1 MVYVEYVVVEDEVK
15 KQVKSKWDD
24 GNVEVPIIEENSQ
37 SIKFGTNDEKVNK
50 NGNNCKN
57 NTEIMLQ

>member
-15 KQVKSKWDD
+15 KQAKSKWDD

-37 SIKFGTNDEKVNK
+37 SIKLGSKNEKVK
-50 NGNNCKN
+50 KKRNNHRAN
-57 NTEIMLQ
+57 IESMMQ